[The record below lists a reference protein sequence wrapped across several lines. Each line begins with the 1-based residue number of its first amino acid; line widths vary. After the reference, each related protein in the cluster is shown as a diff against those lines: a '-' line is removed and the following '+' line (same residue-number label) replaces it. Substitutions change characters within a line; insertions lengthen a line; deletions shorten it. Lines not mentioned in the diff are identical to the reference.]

1 MPMTTS
7 ELTVLP
13 PSQPLEELAAA
24 ITTGTARL
32 VGADGRA
39 IDLPDELTQVLA
51 VVVAAMAD
59 GQAVTIAPHNQ
70 TLTTQE
76 AAALLGVS
84 RPTLIRLLDA
94 GRIPYHQP
102 GSHRR
107 VLLRDVLAYADTR
120 RSERAD
126 VVDELVDLAEEA
138 GMYEATATP
147 RRTR

>member
-1 MPMTTS
+1 MTMTTS

-13 PSQPLEELAAA
+13 PSQPLDELAAA
-24 ITTGTARL
+24 ITARTARL
-32 VGADGRA
+32 VGAEGRT
-39 IDLPDELTQVLA
+39 IDLPDEVAQVLA
-51 VVVAAMAD
+51 LVVAAMAD

-76 AAALLGVS
+76 AAALLGIS
-84 RPTLIRLLDA
+84 RPTLVRLLDA

-107 VLLRDVLAYADTR
+107 VLLRDVLAYADSR
-120 RSERAD
+120 RSERASA
-126 VVDELVDLAEEA
+126 VDELVDVAEDA
-138 GMYEATATP
+138 GMYQATATP